1 MVPGDATLG
10 GYSILTLP
18 DELEGLLERV
28 EPDFLGY
35 DATLHSEE
43 CYTVILLTLD
53 YTYRAY
59 RCHLS
64 RDGRWTVNPLDW
76 SGTFR
81 LVTFDEG

>member
-1 MVPGDATLG
+1 MEGEPT
-10 GYSILTLP
+10 ILTLP
-18 DELEGLLERV
+18 DELEKLIEDL

-35 DATLHSEE
+35 DATLHSDR
-43 CYTVILLTLD
+43 CYTVIILSLE
-53 YTYRAY
+53 YKYRAY

-64 RDGRWTVNPLDW
+64 LDGRWSVNPLDW